1 MPVVPCD
8 KQKIRLDVT
17 FYASF
22 FMIIHKSVQIS
33 FITWVVCLFGVCGTN
48 SIPFHWFIT
57 CCLFQLQWWYD
68 LWCIQNKNR
77 FFCIQIQTPFH
88 LICLNPSTHKFE
100 TTMIMF
106 IEKNKKKNNENQWV
120 WKQTPWTT
128 FYTHFR
134 YVRSLSQAKAP
145 SVTFV
150 RSCLRADGHGHT
162 FDVWILSQQI
172 G

>member
-1 MPVVPCD
+1 MLKPFDAQVRNNNDNVYRK
-8 KQKIRLDVT
+8 KQ
-17 FYASF
+17 
-22 FMIIHKSVQIS
+22 
-33 FITWVVCLFGVCGTN
+33 
-48 SIPFHWFIT
+48 
-57 CCLFQLQWWYD
+57 
-68 LWCIQNKNR
+68 
-77 FFCIQIQTPFH
+77 
-88 LICLNPSTHKFE
+88 
-100 TTMIMF
+100 
-106 IEKNKKKNNENQWV
+106 KKNNENQWV